1 MIREV
6 VVIDEELCDGCGLC
20 IPSCQEGALQILN
33 GKAKLVA
40 DRLCD
45 GLGACLGHCPQGA
58 IRIERREADA
68 FDEEA
73 VAAHLGT
80 STPAPHQHR
89 RQPAALSP
97 EPHSGGGCPGA
108 RFAQFAGGGC
118 PTSSGNGSA
127 KNVADR
133 PSELTHWPVQLHLLS
148 PHAPVLKG
156 ARLLVAADCVPI
168 AYAGFHEELL
178 RGRAVVIACPK
189 LDDTTGYV
197 EKLTEM
203 IAHNELQDITVVH
216 MEVPC
221 CTGIVHAV
229 LQARQHA
236 NVPVHIEE
244 IVIGIRGDVVGRRSL
259 PADSERSSGGP
270 GLPRGQQEGVRR

>member
-20 IPSCQEGALQILN
+20 IPSCQEGALQIVN
-33 GKAKLVA
+33 GTAKLVA

-45 GLGACLGHCPQGA
+45 GLGACLGHCPRGA

-80 STPAPHQHR
+80 SAPTPQQPRHR
-89 RQPAALSP
+89 PASLSP
-97 EPHSGGGCPGA
+97 ASHTGGGCPGT
-108 RFAQFAGGGC
+108 RFAQFAGGTC
-118 PTSSGNGSA
+118 PSSSGSGSA
-127 KNVADR
+127 KSATDQ

-148 PHAPVLKG
+148 PHAPVLKR

-168 AYAGFHEELL
+168 AYAGFHAELL

-229 LQARQHA
+229 LQARQLA
-236 NVPVHIEE
+236 QVPVPVEE
-244 IVIGIRGDVVGRRSL
+244 IVIGIRGDIVGRRSL
-259 PADSERSSGGP
+259 PAECHHPGGRSCMD
-270 GLPRGQQEGVRR
+270 RGQRSVRR

>member
-20 IPSCQEGALQILN
+20 IPSCQEGALQIVN
-33 GKAKLVA
+33 GKTKLVA

-45 GLGACLGHCPQGA
+45 GLGACLGHCARDA
-58 IRIERREADA
+58 IRIERREAAA

-73 VAAHLGT
+73 VAAHLVT
-80 STPAPHQHR
+80 SGPGSDQHRHPPAAPSPAPY
-89 RQPAALSP
+89 
-97 EPHSGGGCPGA
+97 SGGGCPGA
-108 RFAQFAGGGC
+108 RFAQFAGGAC
-118 PTSSGNGSA
+118 PSSGGNGSG
-127 KNVADR
+127 KTVTDQ

-148 PHAPVLKG
+148 PHAPVLEG

-168 AYAGFHEELL
+168 AYAGFHAELL

-203 IAHNELQDITVVH
+203 IARNELRDITVVH

-229 LQARQHA
+229 LQARQLA
-236 NVPVHIEE
+236 RIPVPIEE

-259 PADSERSSGGP
+259 PAEGQHPGGRSGMD
-270 GLPRGQQEGVRR
+270 RGQQSVRR

>member
-20 IPSCQEGALQILN
+20 IPSCQEGALQIVN

-45 GLGACLGHCPQGA
+45 GLGACLGHCPRGA
-58 IRIERREADA
+58 MRIERREADA
-68 FDEEA
+68 FDEVA

-80 STPAPHQHR
+80 SAPTPLQHR
-89 RQPAALSP
+89 HQPAALSP
-97 EPHSGGGCPGA
+97 APHSGGGCPGA
-108 RFAQFAGGGC
+108 RFTRFTGGAC
-118 PTSSGNGSA
+118 PPSSGNGSA
-127 KNVADR
+127 KIVTEQS
-133 PSELTHWPVQLHLLS
+133 SELTHWPVQLHLLS

-156 ARLLVAADCVPI
+156 ARLLVTADCVPI
-168 AYAGFHEELL
+168 AYAGFHAELL

-203 IAHNELQDITVVH
+203 IAHNELRDITVVH

-229 LQARQHA
+229 LRARQLA
-236 NVPVHIEE
+236 QVPVPVEE

-259 PADSERSSGGP
+259 PAESQHPGGCSAMD
-270 GLPRGQQEGVRR
+270 RGQESVRS

>member
-20 IPSCQEGALQILN
+20 IPSCQEGALQIVN

-58 IRIERREADA
+58 IRIERRETDA

-80 STPAPHQHR
+80 SAPMPHQPRH
-89 RQPAALSP
+89 QPAALSQA
-97 EPHSGGGCPGA
+97 PHSGGGCPGA

-127 KNVADR
+127 KNVADQ

-168 AYAGFHEELL
+168 AYAGFHAELL

-236 NVPVHIEE
+236 NVPVPIEE
-244 IVIGIRGDVVGRRSL
+244 IVIGTRGDVVGRRSL
-259 PADSERSSGGP
+259 PVESQRSANGS